1 MAIEFNGKRNLSE
14 VRIGRELPNAKDVE
28 KKEKVEQQPQ
38 VDNKFV
44 KELGEELLASAAV
57 YNVPVKKAGTKIDHE
72 FWGDALKGLNLK
84 DTELAEETTAKVA
97 AMGNTFAILDMEQ
110 KMAKSPFMQ
119 ALNREFGI
127 E

>member
-1 MAIEFNGKRNLSE
+1 MAIEFNGKKNLSE
-14 VRIGRELPNAKDVE
+14 VKIGKEMPSAKDVE
-28 KKEKVEQQPQ
+28 KKENVEQQPQ
-38 VDNKFV
+38 VDNRFV

-57 YNVPVKKAGTKIDHE
+57 YNVPIRKAGTRIDHE

-84 DTELAEETTAKVA
+84 DTALAEETTVRIAEMDNA
-97 AMGNTFAILDMEQ
+97 FAIMNMEQ
-110 KMAKSPFMQ
+110 KMKNSPFMQ